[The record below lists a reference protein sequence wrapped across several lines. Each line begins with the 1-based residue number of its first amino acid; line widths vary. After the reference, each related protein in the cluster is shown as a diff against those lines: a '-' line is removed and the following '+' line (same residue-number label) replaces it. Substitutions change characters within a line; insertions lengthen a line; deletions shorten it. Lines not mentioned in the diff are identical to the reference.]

1 MMAGLLACGAER
13 GDGGGLVLRCRPAG
27 GGIKPPRGAL
37 VSDCRAERR
46 GKRRGEGLRQVWVE
60 KMSDGCQALCR

>member
-1 MMAGLLACGAER
+1 MLNEEMEGVWSSGVA
-13 GDGGGLVLRCRPAG
+13 LRG

-46 GKRRGEGLRQVWVE
+46 GKRRGEGPRQVWVE
-60 KMSDGCQALCR
+60 KMSDGCQPSAVDVSKGS

>member
-1 MMAGLLACGAER
+1 VLNEEMEGVWSSGVALR
-13 GDGGGLVLRCRPAG
+13 GEASNH
-27 GGIKPPRGAL
+27 PRGAL

-46 GKRRGEGLRQVWVE
+46 GKRRGEGPRQVWVE